1 MPKRLV
7 YLLDCNFKNEVTCT
21 TVTTTVMKREAFSS
35 ALLGDIKTVLQP
47 SVQIKLDALDRKI
60 VMGLAMRSTRRN
72 ETVVLSGLDS
82 FELLRTIIK
91 TRHAFWARSKE
102 PALSL
107 GDDVPGGLIW
117 LDQEEG
123 TVRPHCQTAGGS
135 ARALATTPPAYF
147 DPTANQIGGLSLKGP
162 ASAFARWI
170 SAQPMTLEAAHKW
183 FLKLKQDY
191 PEAPV
196 PSPPE
201 MDMDSFKGQPRATLT
216 IQQRTSVFKESAAE
230 TKLLPLSQTV
240 GLELSFAYGAA
251 TFKWDDEREKTAV
264 HQGGKVVSIQ
274 RDAVFENEIVERLAA
289 IGILP
294 EASASSFGLLALNSR
309 KFLFPQELD
318 KTFDQ
323 YLKNDFLRFTQTY
336 NVDLIDA
343 IRLLEEDFTS
353 GIEIELKS
361 NPDAT
366 FKLSA
371 QDPQSKQPVDLVQL
385 LQIYLKTLPE
395 MPLEQLLRQV
405 GKQTFTLV
413 ENDTRRP
420 IAIPGSQVAP
430 LLSTLVEIV
439 ARSDSAGARPDH
451 IPLRQAVQLAM
462 QNHEND
468 SGHYEDIVPRAL
480 VEYIMAWNRQPV
492 PEATTSEKPAVPA
505 SGFKATLRAYQAT
518 GVAWL
523 SRVISSGYGAI
534 LADEMGLGKT
544 VQTLALIISQT
555 GATKPSLLVAPS
567 SLLSTWLDEAKK
579 FTPSLKACVQH
590 GKDRETE
597 STVLAAY
604 DLVITSYALLHRDAE
619 MYSNMDWNGIVLD
632 EAHFIKN
639 NRTKTYQAIEQMT
652 SEWRLCLTGTPVENR
667 LSDLF
672 SLFQFIVPG
681 YLGRVSDWR
690 SATDKSTPN
699 ALSDDAMAQLKKE
712 IAPFILRR
720 TKEEVLTELPPKT
733 EALAPVELRAEER
746 EAYDIILAAADKTI
760 RDEIERRGFAQSS
773 ITILNCLMR
782 LRQCCCD
789 PELIDSFAEK
799 EVHKTAGN
807 AHSTKTEYLLRW
819 LPELLAE
826 DHKVLIFS
834 SFAQYLKK
842 LSQAFEEAGHNH
854 SLLIGSTVDRDKEI
868 RKFRQGEN
876 SIFLLSLKAGGVGLT
891 LTEAD
896 TVIHCDPWW
905 NPAAEEQASAR
916 IHRIGQQKPVFIYKL
931 VAEGTIESRILE
943 MQEEKRA
950 LADRLLSQ
958 DQEAWSLDPA
968 TLEELLGK

>member
-21 TVTTTVMKREAFSS
+21 IVTTTVMNRDSISS
-35 ALLGDIKTVLQP
+35 APLTDIKSALRP
-47 SVQIKLDALDRKI
+47 SGQIELDASDRKI
-60 VMGLAMRSTRRN
+60 VMGLAMRATPGN
-72 ETVVLSGLDS
+72 EAVVLSGLDS
-82 FELLRTIIK
+82 WEFLKDILK

-107 GDDVPGGLIW
+107 GEDSSGKLTW
-117 LDQEEG
+117 LEEQAG
-123 TVRPHCQTAGGS
+123 TFQPHCQIALGS
-135 ARALATTPPAYF
+135 GKALATTPPAYF
-147 DPTANQIGGLSLKGP
+147 DPTANRIGGLTLKGH

-170 SAQPMTLEAAHKW
+170 RAQPMTLEAAHKW

-201 MDMDSFKGQPRATLT
+201 MDMDSFKGQARATLT
-216 IQQRTSVFKESAAE
+216 IQQRTSVFKGSAAE

-251 TFKWDDEREKTAV
+251 TFKWDDAREKTAV
-264 HQGGKVVSIQ
+264 HQGDKVVSIE
-274 RDAVFENEIVERLAA
+274 RDAGFENDIVERLAA

-309 KFLFPQELD
+309 KFLFPQDLD

-323 YLKNDFLRFTQTY
+323 YLKNDFLRFTRTY
-336 NVDLIDA
+336 DVDLIDA
-343 IRLLEEDFTS
+343 IRLLEEDFAS

-371 QDPQSKQPVDLVQL
+371 QDPQSRQPVDLIQL
-385 LQIYLKTLPE
+385 LQVYLKTLPE

-405 GKQTFTLV
+405 EKQTFTLV

-420 IAIPGSQVAP
+420 IAIPGNQVAP
-430 LLSTLVEIV
+430 LLSALVEIV
-439 ARSDSAGARPDH
+439 GRTGSAGARPDH

-462 QNHEND
+462 QNHKNE
-468 SGHYEDIVPRAL
+468 SGNYEDIVPRAL
-480 VEYIMAWNRQPV
+480 IEYVMAWNRQPV
-492 PEATTSEKPAVPA
+492 PETPAVPK
-505 SGFKATLRAYQAT
+505 SGFNATLRAYQAT

-523 SRVISSGYGAI
+523 SRVINSGYGAI

-746 EAYDIILAAADKTI
+746 EAYDIILAAADRTI

-789 PELIDSFAEK
+789 PELIDSFAKK
-799 EVHKTAGN
+799 EVHKNAGN
-807 AHSTKTEYLLRW
+807 VHSTKTEYLLRW

-826 DHKVLIFS
+826 GHKVLIFS

-854 SLLIGSTVDRDKEI
+854 SLLIGSTVNRDEEI
-868 RKFRQGEN
+868 RKFRQAEN

-968 TLEELLGK
+968 TLDELLGK